1 MILKYNEHKF
11 VILNRLW
18 VNKATFHK
26 FKTCVAMNNL
36 EFTKKAWILF
46 AIDFI
51 LFSKIAQM
59 FELLYNKRFI

>member
-18 VNKATFHK
+18 VNKTIFHK
-26 FKTCVAMNNL
+26 FKTCVAMNDL
-36 EFTKKAWILF
+36 EFTKKAWISF

-51 LFSKIAQM
+51 LFSWKTQM
-59 FELLYNKRFI
+59 FELLYN